1 MPIEVT
7 STRRAQQQAGL
18 LDRAHARAFTAFVDD
33 LARNGCAAL
42 GYRLTGPV
50 PISRMCV
57 KHLRGAL
64 RVVVAF
70 ESPRRACIL
79 LVGPHDDSDPN
90 RDVYA
95 ELYELLDATPAEVTG
110 RNKPPC
116 CGEDSGPPP
125 GLGDDLA
132 DLIIATAKQR
142 RRSPSRRKL
151 PTEPAT
157 VAALG
162 GTLKLI
168 ADFGDEQLKIA

>member
-1 MPIEVT
+1 MPFEVIA
-7 STRRAQQQAGL
+7 TRRAQQQAGH
-18 LDRAHARAFTAFVDD
+18 LDRTHTRTFAAFVDD

-50 PISRMCV
+50 PVSRMCV

-64 RVVVAF
+64 RVVVGF

-95 ELYELLDATPAEVTG
+95 ELYELLDAAPPEAAG

-116 CGEDSGPPP
+116 CGEDGQPPP
-125 GLGDDLA
+125 GLGDELA
-132 DLIIATAKQR
+132 DLIIRTAKQR
-142 RRSPSRRKL
+142 RGR
-151 PTEPAT
+151 
-157 VAALG
+157 
-162 GTLKLI
+162 
-168 ADFGDEQLKIA
+168 